1 MLGWC
6 EKCGV
11 DNMAVSSFEGDTTD
25 DAVRVTYYKYDT
37 VAEPT
42 SYMNDD
48 GTPKT
53 TNHVKL
59 CKHVAAIGDFM
70 TYYRKTLKF
79 YVYHYYYM
87 KLSSRV
93 RVERLGFELGD
104 ISLIMDYSEKLNKLR
119 RAQVQ
124 SQHWD
129 STAMTLE
136 VAVIEAYRRLGKTD
150 ADVVALQ
157 ARLRARP
164 AGERGKYLDEADAL
178 QKKVYYHC
186 SSHTPQI
193 AAVTTHNMEVM
204 LKEVMGVDGVTGEHA
219 KPN

>member
-11 DNMAVSSFEGDTTD
+11 DNMKTCAFEEDTTD
-25 DAVRVTYYKYDT
+25 DAVRVTYYKYET
-37 VAEPT
+37 VPEPT
-42 SYMNDD
+42 GYTNAD

-53 TNHVKL
+53 TEHVKL
-59 CKHVAAIGDFM
+59 CKRVAAIGDFM
-70 TYYRKTLKF
+70 TYYRKTLNF
-79 YVYHYYYM
+79 YVYHIHYM

-93 RVERLGFELGD
+93 RVERLGIELGD

-136 VAVIEAYRRLGKTD
+136 VAVIEAYRRLGKDD
-150 ADVVALQ
+150 ADVLALQ
-157 ARLRARP
+157 ARLRA
-164 AGERGKYLDEADAL
+164 GKASDWGKLLDEADAL

-186 SSHTPQI
+186 SSHKPQV
-193 AAVTTHNMEVM
+193 AAVTTYNMEVM
-204 LKEVMGVDGVTGEHA
+204 LKEVMVTGA
-219 KPN
+219 RA